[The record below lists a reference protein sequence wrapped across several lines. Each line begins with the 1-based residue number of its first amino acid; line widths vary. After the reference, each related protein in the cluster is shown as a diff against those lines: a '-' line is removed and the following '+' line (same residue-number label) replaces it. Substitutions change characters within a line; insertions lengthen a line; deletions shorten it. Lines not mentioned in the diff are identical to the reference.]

1 MQAHPHSNNRMASD
15 YPPFDRT
22 ASSSS
27 RRTLRTTA
35 QDSSHRTFTSPL
47 EGQSESAGP
56 YDISQAIQNPVSEQ
70 HGGQSGG
77 NVRRRSSRKTTAL
90 PDSPPLMPIDLQPS
104 DTSELQR
111 GRVHTQVDGHLGGVG
126 QSQSNPQSTPSDRS
140 ASRRGV
146 GGGKASRGPLVR
158 GNDRGRSRPGVRP
171 NDPMPS
177 RMPLVLILAYLYLT
191 QLAARFSM

>member
-1 MQAHPHSNNRMASD
+1 MASD
-15 YPPFDRT
+15 YPPFYRT
-22 ASSSS
+22 TSSSS
-27 RRTLRTTA
+27 SRTLRTTA
-35 QDSSHRTFTSPL
+35 QDSSHHTFTSPL
-47 EGQSESAGP
+47 EDQSESVGP
-56 YDISQAIQNPVSEQ
+56 YDISQAIQNPASE

-77 NVRRRSSRKTTAL
+77 SVRRKSSRKTTAL
-90 PDSPPLMPIDLQPS
+90 PDSPPPMPIDLQPS

-111 GRVHTQVDGHLGGVG
+111 GRVHTQVDSHLGGVG

-146 GGGKASRGPLVR
+146 RGGKGSRGPPVR

-171 NDPMPS
+171 NDPIPS
-177 RMPLVLILAYLYLT
+177 RMPLVLILVYLYLT

>member
-1 MQAHPHSNNRMASD
+1 MVSD
-15 YPPFDRT
+15 YPPFERT

-35 QDSSHRTFTSPL
+35 QDSSHCAVTSPL

-56 YDISQAIQNPVSEQ
+56 YDMPQAMVQDPAPEQ

-77 NVRRRSSRKTTAL
+77 IVRRRSSRKTTAL
-90 PDSPPLMPIDLQPS
+90 PETPPPMPIDPRPSDLNEPQPS
-104 DTSELQR
+104 QA
-111 GRVHTQVDGHLGGVG
+111 DGHLGGVG
-126 QSQSNPQSTPSDRS
+126 QSPSNPRCTPSDRS
-140 ASRRGV
+140 ASRRGAR
-146 GGGKASRGPLVR
+146 GGKGSRGLPVR

-171 NDPMPS
+171 NDPIPS